1 MWHRLYYLVTWTT
14 RDRSRLID
22 AGLATFL
29 CPYFRCVARQERAHA
44 LEIGMVTTHVHA
56 LVRTHPTTDLTRLV
70 QRLKGGSSALAGKGN
85 YSTTGVRLKW
95 AKGYSITTLGA
106 RALMAAREY
115 LRTQPA
121 PHPAEAIVG
130 WKGDGRDVGNG
141 VRPFTGSAEPRVHP
155 RTSGGG
161 QWSVD
166 EQLTCYS
173 RLKCYS
179 RLMLC

>member
-1 MWHRLYYLVTWTT
+1 MRSIDAVARHSERTFVPMWHRLYYLVTWTT

-29 CPYFRCVARQERAHA
+29 CPYFRGVARQERAHA

-70 QRLKGGSSALAGKGN
+70 QRLKGGNSALAGKGN

-95 AKGYSITTLGA
+95 AKGYSIVTLGA

-121 PHPAEAIVG
+121 RHPAEAIVG
-130 WKGDGRDVGNG
+130 WKGDD
-141 VRPFTGSAEPRVHP
+141 PEYEAASEE
-155 RTSGGG
+155 
-161 QWSVD
+161 QWSGPD
-166 EQLTCYS
+166 
-173 RLKCYS
+173 R
-179 RLMLC
+179 RIIR